1 MRIEGS
7 FREKTF
13 GIPRAFCVM
22 PLMIATLLLSSCG
35 GSRTPL
41 SSFLG
46 RETAETMSFD
56 QLMEGR
62 TLISQDV
69 SPLVDME
76 ATFTTEDWDYPGFTV
91 MANSWKTPKFLRSR
105 LSILLVLPMIFWRM

>member
-1 MRIEGS
+1 
-7 FREKTF
+7 
-13 GIPRAFCVM
+13 
-22 PLMIATLLLSSCG
+22 
-35 GSRTPL
+35 
-41 SSFLG
+41 
-46 RETAETMSFD
+46 MSFD

-91 MANSWKTPKFLRSR
+91 IAACGDGEFLENSGDLEIAVVNSAGITDDFLEDVKAGKYQY
-105 LSILLVLPMIFWRM
+105 LLTNVGCYEGN